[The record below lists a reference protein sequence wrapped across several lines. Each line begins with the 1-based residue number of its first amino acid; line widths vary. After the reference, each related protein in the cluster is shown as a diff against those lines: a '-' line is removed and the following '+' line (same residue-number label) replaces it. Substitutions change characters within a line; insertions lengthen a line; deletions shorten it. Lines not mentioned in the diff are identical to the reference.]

1 MIQTEQPVSI
11 NPGTLWTEPPSER
24 VTSVYIH
31 SPFIVILDWLQ
42 AFSDNNA
49 RKRIRSSLWF
59 IALSS
64 ALYDKYASAKL
75 YIKAEL
81 GNNVPKKFRVV
92 VQLLLSDSCPIL
104 IFYLCNNHS
113 PTLFFMATS
122 FGFQLVTSPNKKGL
136 YPVVLRIT
144 QDRKQKKVDTEL
156 LKKVLKKL
164 DVSGIRIDHTN
175 GW

>member
-1 MIQTEQPVSI
+1 M
-11 NPGTLWTEPPSER
+11 
-24 VTSVYIH
+24 
-31 SPFIVILDWLQ
+31 
-42 AFSDNNA
+42 
-49 RKRIRSSLWF
+49 
-59 IALSS
+59 SS

-75 YIKAEL
+75 DIKAEL
-81 GNNVPKKFRVV
+81 GNNILKKFRVV

-104 IFYLCNNHS
+104 IFYLYNNHS

-164 DVSGIRIDHTN
+164 DVSGIRIEI
-175 GW
+175 